1 MSFRLGPY
9 GINLCH
15 FFRVSV
21 VVGSFP
27 NVYSFMLDLPLD
39 PPFNLYLIATCRC
52 IIVLLCR
59 KDRVVVPNNQVDD
72 KELQFN
78 PVFLSKRLTE

>member
-27 NVYSFMLDLPLD
+27 NVYSFMLDLLIIVTDLPLD
-39 PPFNLYLIATCRC
+39 PPFNLYLIGTCRC
-52 IIVLLCR
+52 IIVLL
-59 KDRVVVPNNQVDD
+59 
-72 KELQFN
+72 
-78 PVFLSKRLTE
+78 LT